1 MSEQAIA
8 GARTTSWLLARS
20 GPFAGARF
28 PLTEGVTRVGRA
40 PDNHVVV
47 DGDGASTVSL
57 YHLEIRNQDGVLHV
71 RDLGSTN
78 GTWVDGE
85 RIAEGTVVPP
95 ATVQLGTQ
103 GPEFSLVEDQ
113 TAPADLHRTIEVPF
127 SALPIVPAPDATD
140 PAYDSLLSSAVTRAR
155 QMRYHGMHGHTLSI
169 MREMVEQA
177 LDRVLRQTHRRFRV
191 IGYSLAAALLGV
203 SLFAILKFTHLRRE
217 KRAVDTHIQQIDT
230 ELQKAG
236 EGMDKDRLLSQLGD
250 YSQEGEALQKSL
262 LYRLSALYGDGDFVT
277 KELRAV
283 MAEFGAEVYQIPPD
297 FVERVNFYIDRDL
310 GPDRPK
316 TAHALVNARGQLQT
330 IQKILQQQ
338 QLPADLA
345 YIPVVESSLEPDR
358 ASDAGAV
365 GPWQFTATTARAYGL
380 RVDGQIDERK
390 DLVKSTQATCKY
402 LRDLI
407 LDFGTGSSV
416 MLALAAYDSG
426 TTTVKQAVAK
436 TVRDPIKQRNFW
448 YLYRSRA
455 LPKETR
461 EYVPRVFAAILIG
474 RNPQHFG
481 L

>member
-8 GARTTSWLLARS
+8 GARTSSWLLARS
-20 GPFAGARF
+20 GPFAGVRF
-28 PLTEGVTRVGRA
+28 PIPEGVTRVGRA

-47 DGDGASTVSL
+47 DGDRASTVSL
-57 YHLEIRNQDGVLHV
+57 YHLEIRNHEGNLEV

-78 GTWVDGE
+78 GTWINGE
-85 RIAEGTVVPP
+85 RIAEGVIVPP
-95 ATVQLGTQ
+95 ATIQLGTQ
-103 GPEFSLVEDQ
+103 GPEFSLVEEQ
-113 TAPADLHRTIEVPF
+113 TAPADLNRTIEVPLQ
-127 SALPIVPAPDATD
+127 ALPSVPEPDATD

-155 QMRYHGMHGHTLSI
+155 QMRYHGMHGQTLTI
-169 MREMVEQA
+169 MREMVEQTLA
-177 LDRVLRQTHRRFRV
+177 EVLRHTHRRFRIV
-191 IGYSLAAALLGV
+191 GYSLAAALLGV
-203 SLFAILKFTHLRRE
+203 SLFAVLKITHMRRE
-217 KRAVDTHIQQIDT
+217 KRAIDTHIQQIDAQ
-230 ELQKAG
+230 LQKAG
-236 EGMDKDRLLSQLGD
+236 EGMDTDRLLSQLGD
-250 YSQEGEALQKSL
+250 YSQEGESLQRSL
-262 LYRLSALYGDGDFVT
+262 LYRLSTLYGDGDFVT
-277 KELRAV
+277 KELRSV
-283 MAEFGAEVYQIPPD
+283 MAEFGAEVYQFPPD
-297 FVERVNFYIDRDL
+297 FVERVNLYIDRDL

-316 TAHALVNARGQLQT
+316 IAHALVNSRGQLQT
-330 IQKILQQQ
+330 IEKILRQQ
-338 QLPADLA
+338 QLPVDLA
-345 YIPVVESSLEPDR
+345 YIPLVESALEPDR
-358 ASDAGAV
+358 ESEAGAV

-380 RVDGQIDERK
+380 RVDGQVDERK
-390 DLVKSTQATCKY
+390 DLVKSTHATCKY

-481 L
+481 F